1 MANHIKRITQKR
13 LGAWTKYELVPAT
26 VNINYGAMKDWRVV
40 RAEDASGE
48 VCECMLIPM
57 TKNGIRQK
65 DDAVGI
71 AYEQTLIACSP
82 TDFNN
87 IFEVNSSCRY
97 GLKVRL
103 PEYPVDND
111 DLVPGERCLEGRQ
124 GNLNFK
130 HHSIVRRRQ
139 WVESKKTK
147 MENVR
152 RVENPDRL
160 QWRLEK
166 NAKEKE
172 YLESK
177 LAETQNPDV
186 PEQ

>member
-1 MANHIKRITQKR
+1 MATHIKRITQKR

-57 TKNGIRQK
+57 VKNGIRQK

-71 AYEQTLIACSP
+71 AYEQTLVSCSP
-82 TDFNN
+82 TDFDN

-103 PEYPVDND
+103 PEYPVDNEN
-111 DLVPGERCLEGRQ
+111 LVPGERCLGGRQ

-130 HHSIVRRRQ
+130 HHAITRKMQ
-139 WVESKKTK
+139 WRESKKK
-147 MENVR
+147 AMENVR

-160 QWRLEK
+160 KWRLEK
-166 NAKEKE
+166 NAREKE
-172 YLESK
+172 YLEGK
-177 LAETQNPDV
+177 LAETQNPDA